1 MLSYFFPIE
10 QRERQEALDKLIQ
23 HSSPRR
29 DFFVLTLLSGIMACA
44 GLVTDNG
51 VYIIASML
59 IAPVLYPLLSLA
71 MGLVAMD
78 GKLVSRSLFSVFV
91 SFVLVIVAAF
101 LFGTASQP
109 SDIGLEIVRRILLT
123 PYEWIVAIVAGIAAS
138 LATSKPHLNEA
149 FPGVAI
155 AVSIVPP
162 LSVIGLGLAWSRV
175 DLVSGAGSVLLT
187 NTLAIVV
194 SSIVIFSSQGFLRQS
209 KATNKALEKDELPV

>member
-1 MLSYFFPIE
+1 MLNYFFSIE
-10 QRERQEALDKLIQ
+10 QRDRQDALDKLIQ
-23 HSSPRR
+23 HSSPHR
-29 DFFVLTLLSGIMACA
+29 DFFIMTLLSAVMACA
-44 GLVTDNG
+44 GLITSNG

-71 MGLVAMD
+71 MGIVAMD
-78 GKLVSRSLFSVFV
+78 TKLISRSVYSICVGFL
-91 SFVLVIVAAF
+91 LVIAAAF
-101 LFGTASQP
+101 LFGTISQP
-109 SDIGLEIVRRILLT
+109 NELGIEILRRIMLT
-123 PYEWIVAIVAGIAAS
+123 PYEWVVAIVAGIAAS

-187 NTLAIVV
+187 NALAIIGA
-194 SSIVIFSSQGFLRQS
+194 SIIIFASQGFFRQQ
-209 KATNKALEKDELPV
+209 KATNKAIEKDE